1 MARCKWCGEKFDQDE
16 LTARGYCEDCNKELR
31 DNIKSLQK
39 QLDELY
45 EDASPDLPPEE
56 KQKIIDSTYSAYSQL
71 KSYKD
76 KKVAFFTS
84 DIEEPRKRVYR
95 KLNIDPPP
103 APKKTS
109 WFVGVAISVLVSLFV
124 IVIIID
130 SAFSHNPHL
139 SLNEDIPIVNDEF
152 YITLEELAY
161 RFEINSGITLSSIVE
176 ESSGSEGYTQF
187 SCPLSENTSIY
198 FIKNNSTNNISSI
211 RFDVKSADIDNNNFA
226 NYILAGIHSVR
237 PNFEAEQIWKT
248 WSFDLKKN
256 PKNSPVR
263 LTPLSDIG
271 LILLSEEN
279 QTVFAILAHS
289 ENADSFNAATEKIV
303 NSAKK
308 TRSFSKQLCSGHYTV
323 GIDIPEGTY
332 KFTAVKRSGNV
343 YSSNYSFYGD
353 GINEIMGVPSSN
365 EYVDIHEEKIEDI
378 YLPEGEVLS
387 ISGVVIGAT
396 ARDASAEPLEKRD
409 QEISETVTL
418 KDGVFVSG
426 TDFEPGVYCIE
437 AVSGGGNVYTE
448 DGDDYGINAIIG
460 TSDQNT
466 NGTDL
471 YEQQFNNVSLPDR
484 CILYVSDVEIKL
496 TPSK

>member
-31 DNIKSLQK
+31 DTIKSLKK
-39 QLDELY
+39 QLDDLY
-45 EDASPDLPPEE
+45 EAASPDLSSEE
-56 KQKIIDSTYSAYSQL
+56 KQQIIDSTYSVYSKL

-103 APKKTS
+103 APKTPS
-109 WFVGVAISVLVSLFV
+109 RFVGV
-124 IVIIID
+124 
-130 SAFSHNPHL
+130 
-139 SLNEDIPIVNDEF
+139 
-152 YITLEELAY
+152 
-161 RFEINSGITLSSIVE
+161 ITLSIIVLF
-176 ESSGSEGYTQF
+176 GI
-187 SCPLSENTSIY
+187 SIY
-198 FIKNNSTNNISSI
+198 CGLFFVRGQKEQSLTVSETVQNVNVPVSS
-211 RFDVKSADIDNNNFA
+211 SQA
-226 NYILAGIHSVR
+226 
-237 PNFEAEQIWKT
+237 KT
-248 WSFDLKKN
+248 K
-256 PKNSPVR
+256 
-263 LTPLSDIG
+263 
-271 LILLSEEN
+271 
-279 QTVFAILAHS
+279 
-289 ENADSFNAATEKIV
+289 
-303 NSAKK
+303 
-308 TRSFSKQLCSGHYTV
+308 SFSKQLCSGHYTV

-332 KFTAVKRSGNV
+332 KFTAVKWSGNV

-365 EYVDIHEEKIEDI
+365 EYIDIHEEKIEDI

-418 KDGVFVSG
+418 KNGVFVSG